1 MADWIPSLAVLAA
14 FTPAVVLIALTPGPD
29 MTLFL
34 AKTLGQSRAAGL
46 AAMSGAV
53 TGLVVHAL
61 FAAFGLSA
69 LLAASETAF
78 MTVKIAGAGYLLWL
92 AFEAIRHG
100 SAFTADHD
108 GSRRQR
114 LGEIYVTGLGI
125 NLLNPKIVLFFIT
138 FLPQFVSHRRSA
150 GRRQADVPRHLFHRG
165 VGPDLRR
172 VDPVRRPGG
181 GGSAPL
187 AAHHAGLRLCLCGD
201 HGRLCTAPAG
211 RARIVIT
218 GLRPA
223 LARRRRCVRPPP
235 SRRRRRRVPRRQR
248 RVARWPRPP
257 SPACPGRIP

>member
-138 FLPQFVSHRRSA
+138 FLPQFVA
-150 GRRQADVPRHLFHRG
+150 TADPQAAAKLMFLGIYFIAV
-165 VGPDLRR
+165 
-172 VDPVRRPGG
+172 
-181 GGSAPL
+181 SAPICVAL
-187 AAHHAGLRLCLCGD
+187 ILFADRVAAGLRRSPRIMRAFDYVFAGIMGAFAL
-201 HGRLCTAPAG
+201 RL
-211 RARIVIT
+211 
-218 GLRPA
+218 L
-223 LARRRRCVRPPP
+223 
-235 SRRRRRRVPRRQR
+235 
-248 RVARWPRPP
+248 VARG
-257 SPACPGRIP
+257 S